1 MRARE
6 YYHKGEIQK
15 ALEIC
20 LSHLS
25 LNPQDADAWNL
36 SGLCMLKIKQYFKA
50 QEYFKEALK
59 LEQENLEFWI
69 NFAESYRRNH
79 QYQEACEILKAVL
92 LELEKIQEN
101 KDSYH
106 NIVQF
111 NLALCFKELGETNQA
126 IVCLEALLK
135 SNPKDYEARFNLGN
149 LVLLTNP
156 NEALAIYQECQQNV
170 FDKDFLYQKL
180 LPQIALTHTRLNQF
194 QEALEIYEN
203 LKSFLQNDGD
213 FWFNYANCLNYATF
227 YDLAKEAYYKALS
240 LNQNPI
246 YGLNLAFLLLRLGD
260 FHQGFRYYEWR
271 LLFVKK
277 EKFLFD
283 EYQRFLRAIKGIGEA
298 DLEYPRIFAKIL
310 EIPRSHLQ
318 EALKNKKIV
327 IYCEQGFGDS
337 ILFSR
342 YLIPLKSFVKEL
354 IFIPQKELKDIFEG
368 ILVAQS
374 LPLSYDYILPL
385 GSLPLFFE
393 QIPSQIPLKRVPQS
407 LVLKKSKKPKIALA
421 WKSTSGFQGLEEK
434 SFPILEL
441 MEYLK
446 DLPYIFESF
455 QKEGLEEGLEN
466 LGVIDKGKGFDD
478 FLATLEALGEIEWVI
493 TLDSALAHLALSAG
507 VKTIVLLPK
516 RFDWRYGDYK
526 NPQSKWYPQGVF
538 IAKDNCWQNCF
549 KRVREI
555 LLNPLGRED

>member
-69 NFAESYRRNH
+69 NFAESYRKNH

-106 NIVQF
+106 NIVRF

-156 NEALAIYQECQQNV
+156 NEALAIYQECQQSV
-170 FDKDFLYQKL
+170 LDKDFLYQKL

-194 QEALEIYEN
+194 QEALEIYES

-283 EYQRFLRAIKGIGEA
+283 EYQRFLRAIKGIGEV

-368 ILVAQS
+368 IFVAQS

-393 QIPSQIPLKRVPQS
+393 QIPSQIPLKRIPQS

-493 TLDSALAHLALSAG
+493 TLDSALAHLALSVG

-526 NPQSKWYPQGVF
+526 NPQSKWYPRGIF
-538 IAKDNCWQNCF
+538 IAKRDSWNDCF
-549 KRVREI
+549 QKVREI